1 MTDKSVPVITI
12 DGPGGS
18 GKGTV
23 GQRLAQELGWNFL
36 DSGALYRILALA
48 VQSQGISMEQESD
61 LATLAMKLDVS
72 FKLDP
77 NREHHVLL
85 NGAEVDEELRTEACG
100 AVASQI
106 AVLPGVRAALLDRQR
121 AFRRPPGLVADG
133 RDMGSVVFP
142 DARVKIFLTASAEE
156 RGKRRYNQ
164 LKQKGLGANLPRLI
178 IDIEDRDRRDAERE
192 IAPLKPATDAVVLD
206 TTRLGIR
213 EVVSEAMGI
222 VYDRLNR

>member
-18 GKGTV
+18 GKGTI
-23 GQRLAQELGWNFL
+23 GQCLAQELGWHFL

-48 VQSQGISMEQESD
+48 VQNQGISPGQEAA
-61 LATLAMKLDVS
+61 LTTLAMNLDVS
-72 FKLDP
+72 FKLDSS
-77 NREHHVLL
+77 REHHVLL

-100 AVASQI
+100 AVASRI

-121 AFRRPPGLVADG
+121 VFRRSPGLVADG

-142 DARVKIFLTASAEE
+142 DARIKIFLTASAEE

-164 LKQKGLGANLPRLI
+164 LKQKGLGANLPKLI
-178 IDIEDRDRRDAERE
+178 MDIEDRDRRDAERE
-192 IAPLKPATDAVVLD
+192 IAPLKPAPEATVLD
-206 TTRLGIR
+206 TTRLGIQ
-213 EVVSEAMGI
+213 EVLGEVMGI
-222 VYDRLNR
+222 VHDRLNR

>member
-23 GQRLAQELGWNFL
+23 GQCLAQELGWHFL

-48 VQSQGISMEQESD
+48 VQNQRVSLGQESA
-61 LATLAMKLDVS
+61 LVTLAMDLDVS
-72 FKLDP
+72 FKMDP

-85 NGAEVDEELRTEACG
+85 DGAEVDEELRTEACG

-106 AVLPGVRAALLDRQR
+106 AVLPGVRAALLGRQR

-164 LKQKGLGANLPRLI
+164 LKQKGLGANLPKLI
-178 IDIEDRDRRDAERE
+178 MDIEDRDRRDAERE
-192 IAPLKPATDAVVLD
+192 IAPLKPAPDAMVLD
-206 TTRLGIR
+206 TTRLGVQ
-213 EVVSEAMGI
+213 EVLGEVMGI
-222 VYDRLNR
+222 VHDRLNR